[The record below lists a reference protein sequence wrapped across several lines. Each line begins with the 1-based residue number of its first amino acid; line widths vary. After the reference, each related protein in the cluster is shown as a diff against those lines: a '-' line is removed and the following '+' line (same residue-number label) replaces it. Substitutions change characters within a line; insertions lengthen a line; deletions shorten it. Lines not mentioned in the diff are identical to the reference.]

1 MDWTIVKD
9 GAGRYIGTANDVIG
23 SSQLKVAGKS
33 LFFNYVLRVPY
44 EDGTLDLNIDD
55 RMYLVSKNVLINES
69 VMTKWKWK
77 VKPVCQNGD
86 FDALLG
92 SE

>member
-1 MDWTIVKD
+1 MDWTIVKE

-44 EDGTLDLNIDD
+44 EDETLDLNIGD
-55 RMYLVSKNVLINES
+55 RMYLVSKNVLMNES
-69 VMTKWKWK
+69 VMTKWGFQVGEVVLVIEKG
-77 VKPVCQNGD
+77 GD
-86 FDALLG
+86 
-92 SE
+92 